1 MYLSEYQA
9 KEILARYGVPVPEGG
24 LARTPEEAEAR
35 ARALSSE
42 KVVVKAQILAGG
54 RGLAGGVKF
63 AATPSGVRDEAEAM
77 LGQRLVTE
85 QTGPAGEVVER
96 VYVEAAVDDRR
107 SLYLALVIDERTGEP
122 TLLAA
127 SEGGVAFE
135 AKARS
140 DPDMLHALGARCRRQ
155 RRRWRACRAF
165 SRSSASKG
173 RPPTTSAGWSGAWS
187 GRPSR
192 PTPCWSRSTRS
203 SSAPTAGRWR
213 STPRW

>member
-85 QTGPAGEVVER
+85 QTGPAGDAPR
-96 VYVEAAVDDRR
+96 PDGPGPAV
-107 SLYLALVIDERTGEP
+107 P
-122 TLLAA
+122 
-127 SEGGVAFE
+127 
-135 AKARS
+135 
-140 DPDMLHALGARCRRQ
+140 
-155 RRRWRACRAF
+155 
-165 SRSSASKG
+165 
-173 RPPTTSAGWSGAWS
+173 
-187 GRPSR
+187 
-192 PTPCWSRSTRS
+192 RSTQD
-203 SSAPTAGRWR
+203 PTDPPERDHAGGDRQ
-213 STPRW
+213 